1 MASQISAQDPAPG
14 GYGNG
19 DGAERPAAGESKPVP
34 ALVRFTAIMDALSTD
49 PRPRGVS
56 ELARELALPRSTV
69 HGLLRTM
76 ADMQV
81 LMRVNDTDFVVGPH
95 VLAWASAFSSQSS
108 LSRAFTELADRAGLP
123 GTINLSILVG
133 SDVMYIACRQGS
145 DPLGVRFREGLR
157 FPAAFTATGKA
168 ILSTLP
174 DDEVSEIVQGGLPHG
189 LTGRS
194 IATVEALRAELAE
207 TRERGYSIDDG
218 QVRDAMI
225 CCGAPVFAN
234 GSETR
239 AVAGVAMAMLSGQ
252 ATASDTS
259 SLGVS
264 VQAFAGELSRRLGA
278 SSATHA

>member
-1 MASQISAQDPAPG
+1 MASQSPPNDPESNSHRNG
-14 GYGNG
+14 G
-19 DGAERPAAGESKPVP
+19 GADRPAAGESKPVP

-76 ADMQV
+76 ADLRV
-81 LMRVNDTDFVVGPH
+81 LMRVNETDFVVGPH

-108 LSRAFTELADRAGLP
+108 LTKAFTELADRAGLP
-123 GTINLSILVG
+123 ETINLSILVG

-145 DPLGVRFREGLR
+145 DPLGVRFREGMR

-168 ILSTLP
+168 ILSTLT
-174 DDEVSEIVQGGLPHG
+174 DEEVVEIVQGGLPPG
-189 LTGRS
+189 LTHKS
-194 IATVEALRAELAE
+194 IDTVDELRLELGE

-225 CCGAPVFAN
+225 CCGAPVFAA

-239 AVAGVAMAMLSGQ
+239 AVAGVAMAMLSGK

-264 VQAFAGELSRRLGA
+264 VQAFADELSRRLGA
-278 SSATHA
+278 SA